1 MPTKRE
7 KDRKR
12 ASERTNERASEKERE
27 RERERERKGDIA
39 WEKEREREEI
49 SHGRKRERCTGDGI
63 VQRNERDGKREW
75 REGGHTE
82 ASLGSPLAASAAA
95 R

>member
-12 ASERTNERASEKERE
+12 ASERTSERE
-27 RERERERKGDIA
+27 RERERRRYRMGER
-39 WEKEREREEI
+39 EREREEI

-75 REGGHTE
+75 REGGHAE